1 MKWSRSDCLRSIR
14 VLLIFFLVHLKWRLF
29 SYVESK
35 LRNAPLPIFCV
46 ELHRSLSTK
55 SLLYCFDLLSLVYS
69 EQRRKYSLRI
79 CRHVSLFIFIY
90 LATRCLRSRLPGSH
104 MFCFC
109 ILLFLSFLRIVCQ
122 PFNLD
127 FHWTDFHAV
136 FTVRFRHGCRW
147 SIETS
152 IFDFLRDVA
161 MATNFLFPKFRFVV
175 VTHKRREIR
184 TWSREKKM

>member
-1 MKWSRSDCLRSIR
+1 
-14 VLLIFFLVHLKWRLF
+14 VHLKWRLF
-29 SYVESK
+29 SYIESK

-55 SLLYCFDLLSLVYS
+55 SLLYCFDLLSLVYY
-69 EQRRKYSLRI
+69 EQRWKYSLRI

-90 LATRCLRSRLPGSH
+90 LAGTRCLRSRLPGSH

-136 FTVRFRHGCRW
+136 SPFG
-147 SIETS
+147 S
-152 IFDFLRDVA
+152 A
-161 MATNFLFPKFRFVV
+161 MAVDDQSKPRFLIFQGTLPWQPTFVFRNFLL
-175 VTHKRREIR
+175 
-184 TWSREKKM
+184 SL